1 MPDSDPHIPATTR
14 RQFVLATGG
23 GLLAAALAGLFP
35 TAAAADATDVEK
47 WLAAFSP
54 AKPTPGKIT
63 IGAPDIAENGN
74 VVPIT
79 LTVDSPMTAQSY
91 VKGIAMA
98 AEGNPLPA
106 VTVIELSPANAKAE
120 VQFRMRL
127 AKTQTV
133 TAVAL
138 MSDNTLW
145 SATKTIKVTIG
156 GCGG

>member
-1 MPDSDPHIPATTR
+1 MTR
-14 RQFVLATGG
+14 RDLVLAAGGGVLAT
-23 GLLAAALAGLFP
+23 LVAGLFP
-35 TAAAADATDVEK
+35 LPASADPNDVKK
-47 WLAAFSP
+47 WLSTVASGT
-54 AKPTPGKIT
+54 PTPGKIT

-79 LTVDSPMTAQSY
+79 LSVDSPMTEQSY
-91 VKGIAMA
+91 VKSIAIA
-98 AEGNPLPA
+98 ADGNPLPGVA
-106 VTVIELSPANAKAE
+106 IVDLSPANGKAE

-138 MSDNTLW
+138 MNDNSLW
-145 SATKTIKVTIG
+145 SAAKTIKVTIG